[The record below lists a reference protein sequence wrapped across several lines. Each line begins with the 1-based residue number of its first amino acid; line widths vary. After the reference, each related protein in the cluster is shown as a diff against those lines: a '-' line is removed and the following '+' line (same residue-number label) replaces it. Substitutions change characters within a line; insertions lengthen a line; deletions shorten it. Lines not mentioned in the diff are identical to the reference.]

1 MATKKGIVEFDD
13 DEPSLVKS
21 SLNCV
26 QFMSQK
32 PNSANSANSSN
43 NTNAVCKPPADAV
56 AAGCIAAAIRR
67 HRRKKHRDSASFEH
81 LVEREKRKRRT
92 TFARFLETFVRKVF
106 DTQEKVI
113 FYCCFFCCYCCCF
126 FVFVIQFILL

>member
-1 MATKKGIVEFDD
+1 
-13 DEPSLVKS
+13 
-21 SLNCV
+21 
-26 QFMSQK
+26 MSQK

-106 DTQEKVI
+106 DTQEKIGISLNMLFYPKLII
-113 FYCCFFCCYCCCF
+113 FIHLK
-126 FVFVIQFILL
+126 VEMP